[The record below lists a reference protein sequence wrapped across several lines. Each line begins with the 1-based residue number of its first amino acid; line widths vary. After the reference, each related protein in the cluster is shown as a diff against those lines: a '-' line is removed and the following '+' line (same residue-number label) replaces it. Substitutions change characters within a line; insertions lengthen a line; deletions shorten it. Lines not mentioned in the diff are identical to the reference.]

1 MCAMISSMPDGPLR
15 RVTES
20 VGGVAVVERL
30 SQLSGSDF
38 TTLML
43 EVARRRA
50 ARETPASVLRR
61 YRADRFSQPGKT
73 PYRKLLRAEALIVDH
88 LPDDTE
94 LVTLAPVVPLGTH
107 STLDTVNQDKVLT
120 AMRACEV
127 AADPTNALSLEAAL
141 RRQQDPGG
149 VAKLAGIQ
157 RVLRAQ
163 RFPAP
168 HQAHFTL
175 FGMVTGGRDVGDR
188 RFDIGALNEHLKL
201 AVAVLRAA
209 GAANVD
215 VTLTPLSPAGE
226 LIADAVPASIDAERR
241 SGYYEDLCFKVNADG
256 LEIGDGG
263 FTDWTRQLTSNHKER
278 LLISSLG
285 IDRLAGILG

>member
-1 MCAMISSMPDGPLR
+1 MADGPLH
-15 RVTES
+15 RVRDS
-20 VGGVAVVERL
+20 VGGAEVVDRL

-61 YRADRFSQPGKT
+61 YRTDRFSQPGRIS
-73 PYRKLLRAEALIVDH
+73 YRKLLRAETLIVDH
-88 LPDDTE
+88 LPDDTK
-94 LVTLAPVVPLGTH
+94 LVTLAPVVPLATH
-107 STLDTVNQDKVLT
+107 SALDTVSQNKVVT

-127 AADPTNALSLEAAL
+127 AADPTNALALEAAL
-141 RRQQDPGG
+141 RRQHDRDQ

-168 HQAHFTL
+168 YQAHFSL
-175 FGMVTGGRDVGDR
+175 FGMVTGGRDIGDR

-201 AVAVLRAA
+201 AVSVLRDA
-209 GAANVD
+209 GAGDID
-215 VTLTPLSPAGE
+215 VALTPLSPTGE
-226 LIADAVPASIDAERR
+226 LISDAITVPTRIDADRQ
-241 SGYYEDLCFKVNADG
+241 SGYYEDLCFKIDADG
-256 LEIGDGG
+256 LEVGDGG
-263 FTDWTRQLTSNHKER
+263 FTDWTRRLTSNHKER
-278 LLISSLG
+278 LLISCLG
-285 IDRLAGILG
+285 VDRLAVILGS